1 MAGTDLIASIRSSIH
16 VNATQLNILPK
27 RERVTEHTRFHQLRG
42 LAIRG
47 HPPTLTPSFL
57 VTGL

>member
-1 MAGTDLIASIRSSIH
+1 MAGTDLIASTRFGIL

-27 RERVTEHTRFHQLRG
+27 RERVTEHTQFRLLRG

-47 HPPTLTPSFL
+47 HPPTLTSFFW
-57 VTGL
+57 